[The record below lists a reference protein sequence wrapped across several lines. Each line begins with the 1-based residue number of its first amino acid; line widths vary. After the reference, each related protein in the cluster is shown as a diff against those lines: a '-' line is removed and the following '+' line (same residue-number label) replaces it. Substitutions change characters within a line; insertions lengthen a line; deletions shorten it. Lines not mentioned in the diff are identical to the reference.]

1 MKCLI
6 AECLAN
12 ARGVCMYEER
22 GRSRPS
28 SCALNTLIRR
38 ARLPQVGDRYISV
51 RYDSEVIVTSIN
63 GNGDVEWDYTFH
75 NKTGH
80 CLTDCKKW
88 AIVAGHTIEYGAD
101 FQPANAEPH
110 TSDEKNVP

>member
-1 MKCLI
+1 MKCSI
-6 AECLAN
+6 WQCLAN
-12 ARGVCMYEER
+12 ACGVCMYEER
-22 GRSRPS
+22 GGSRPS
-28 SCALNTLIRR
+28 SCMLNALIRR
-38 ARLPQVGDRYISV
+38 AELPQVGDRYV
-51 RYDSEVIVTSIN
+51 RRGNEIIVTSID
-63 GNGDVEWDYTFH
+63 GDGDVEWDYTFH

-88 AIVAGHTIEYGAD
+88 AITAEHTIEYGAD